1 MADEVLKENNNTNI
15 SSPKK
20 KNGLKIF
27 GIVAAVLILLLGAG
41 LGYGFVQGV
50 RIRNYAARA
59 EIMYA
64 TVEKWGS
71 KVEVAETSDEI
82 KTLSDQVKADSEK
95 YLAELNSKNAPK
107 KEEDLKNN
115 LIEYL
120 TISNRLSK
128 EISELTAWTTEI
140 ESLSQSFDSFSS
152 LDSSTPE
159 ALIKSLEDAKVKLNE
174 TINNME
180 TMEVPASIQEQHNA
194 LKKSLKEVVTL
205 YDKLITALKKN
216 DLAAISNIASDFST
230 SFDDIS
236 ADSFSSEDLT
246 KAYDDDVKRLDELE
260 SLISADITKYK
271 STIFSY

>member
-50 RIRNYAARA
+50 RIRSYAARA
-59 EIMYA
+59 EKMYA

-180 TMEVPASIQEQHNA
+180 TMEVPASIQEQHDA

-216 DLAAISNIASDFST
+216 DLAAISNIAGDFST